1 MAWATV
7 KSGVESRDEAT
18 SPSRGPVNTPP
29 TTGGSVRAGVKRY
42 LWVVLVGV
50 WAAGLAAGFT
60 TLWRY
65 KSTPSLADGIPP
77 PEWPSSA
84 RITRAPGQ
92 QTLVVFAHPM
102 CPCTR
107 ASITVLGK
115 LLPRLGPEVS
125 AWVVVA
131 RAADD
136 PNWDEAELWDRAASI
151 PGVRVFRDDDGV
163 EAERFHAATSG
174 LTLLYDA
181 AGRLRFAG
189 GITAQRGH
197 EGDSFGPRR
206 IESLVKTGT
215 ADRADSPVFGC
226 TLLQTSVPTSN

>member
-1 MAWATV
+1 MPW
-7 KSGVESRDEAT
+7 
-18 SPSRGPVNTPP
+18 
-29 TTGGSVRAGVKRY
+29 VRAGVKRY
-42 LWVVLVGV
+42 LWVVLAVGV
-50 WAAGLAAGFT
+50 WATGVGAGFT
-60 TLWRY
+60 TLLRY
-65 KSTPSLADGIPP
+65 KNTPSLADGIPP

-84 RITRAPGQ
+84 HITRTPGR

-107 ASITVLGK
+107 ASITELGK
-115 LLPRLGPEVS
+115 LLPRLGPQVS

-131 RAADD
+131 RAEDE
-136 PNWDEAELWDRAASI
+136 PEWDKAELWDRAASI

-189 GITAQRGH
+189 GITEQRGH
-197 EGDSFGPRR
+197 EGDSFGTRR

-226 TLLQTSVPTSN
+226 TLLHTSVPTSN